1 MTSRRGFTLFEL
13 LITLVIVSFAL
24 AMAIPPLEKSLQRN
38 IVYADSKEL
47 LHLVKLARQSAV
59 FGSIRVVV
67 CAIDS
72 SQRCTRDWSQ
82 DLLVFTDSN
91 RNNQLDGQD
100 RIVKRW
106 QQGKRRSKLHWRGFG
121 PGYLRFRQ
129 SGAAAENG
137 AFTLCP
143 VDGDIRNAR
152 QLVVNRV
159 GRAYISRDRDGDGI
173 ADYGDNRRPSCS

>member
-1 MTSRRGFTLFEL
+1 MTGIRGFTLFEL
-13 LITLVIVSFAL
+13 LITLVIVSFAM
-24 AMAIPPLEKSLQRN
+24 AVAIPPLGKTLQRN

-67 CAIDS
+67 CAIDAK
-72 SQRCTRDWSQ
+72 QRCTRDWSQ
-82 DLLVFTDSN
+82 ELLVFTDGN
-91 RNNQLDGQD
+91 RNNQLDEQD

-106 QQGKRRSKLHWRGFG
+106 QQGKHRSKLQWRGFG

-159 GRAYISRDRDGDGI
+159 GRAYISRDRNGDGI